1 MIRLRWVLLVVL
13 NLLLTTAV
21 HAQDTWDI
29 HAEAIVSETN
39 IPVLEETFLPP
50 NGGQPSVKASE
61 GLVRWTW
68 WSHSEETGSLWPD
81 DDALYR
87 ANHLNLT
94 PPVRVR
100 TQS

>member
-50 NGGQPSVKASE
+50 KGGQPSVKASE
-61 GLVRWTW
+61 GWFGGHGGHTAKK
-68 WSHSEETGSLWPD
+68 PD
-81 DDALYR
+81 R
-87 ANHLNLT
+87 FGPMT
-94 PPVRVR
+94 MRCTVP
-100 TQS
+100 TIST